1 MDQNMPEHEE
11 IHLPPPSIAPLIV
24 ATGIALTA
32 VGLLVPPLLIV
43 GALVLVIGLAMW
55 VFGRG

>member
-1 MDQNMPEHEE
+1 MDQNAHEHEE

-24 ATGIALTA
+24 ATGITLTA

-55 VFGRG
+55 VFSRG